1 MIGEGSSRL
10 KWTFLAI
17 YLFVWIALHF
27 IDDRGS
33 KCTEVTQCACPPFPL
48 LTQMDEAARR
58 VGKAATSLDF
68 GGERFGKI
76 QVCRRD
82 AGARPWGHTES
93 PSTDDVRRPPRMPQD
108 LQSTVRLK
116 AHPQRSLGTFRLRI
130 ADDLVIAVAMYAALQ
145 PATKQ
150 KVRVGA

>member
-1 MIGEGSSRL
+1 M
-10 KWTFLAI
+10 
-17 YLFVWIALHF
+17 
-27 IDDRGS
+27 
-33 KCTEVTQCACPPFPL
+33 
-48 LTQMDEAARR
+48 
-58 VGKAATSLDF
+58 GKAATSLDF

-82 AGARPWGHTES
+82 AGASARGHTES
-93 PSTDDVRRPPRMPQD
+93 PSTDDVCRPPRTPQD

-150 KVRVGA
+150 KVRGSARDGQRLFSHVESPVSEEKPEAAASCSSHCSRNGSMR